1 MTDVLGRLNARI
13 FVMSAALIL
22 VACGAQAPRAPE
34 TPCRDQLVGVALGFE
49 RAKVGPNELPFGIFC
64 GPKSDEPAPRV
75 TFVEAHFTPTPAPSG
90 VEPVKSEIVYRPAA
104 RVLESETDRLQFD
117 YVVKVVFDQAGYW
130 AMRLRIRAP
139 WAANESDTTMMVLV
153 DGDEREPAGNE
164 TQ

>member
-1 MTDVLGRLNARI
+1 MTNVPGRLNARV
-13 FVMSAALIL
+13 FVMGVASLL
-22 VACGAQAPRAPE
+22 VACGAQEPRTPE

-49 RAKVGPNELPFGIFC
+49 RAKVGANELPFGIFC

-75 TFVEAHFTPTPAPSG
+75 TFVEAHFAPTHALSG
-90 VEPVKSEIVYRPAA
+90 AEPVKSEIVYRPAA
-104 RVLESETDRLQFD
+104 RVLESSTDRLQFD
-117 YVVKVVFDQAGYW
+117 YVVKVVFDRAGYW

-153 DGDEREPAGNE
+153 EDDEPAGSE